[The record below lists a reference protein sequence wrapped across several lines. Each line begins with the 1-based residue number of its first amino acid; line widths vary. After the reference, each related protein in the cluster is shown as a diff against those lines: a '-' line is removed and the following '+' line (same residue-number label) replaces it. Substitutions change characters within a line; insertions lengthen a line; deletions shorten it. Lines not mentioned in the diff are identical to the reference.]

1 MLCWSCVLEQKAG
14 FPVTI
19 TLALP
24 RLTKSMQAELSGPRT
39 FDHLS
44 PADRNRAIVEFEA
57 EKARLVRHGD
67 KLLTRSRGV
76 PGLCEPLPLS
86 PSQWLDTITNSS
98 GRERKE
104 LLKLLDRVVPILPSG
119 PTTSLILSCG
129 TKNDPFGGVVEF
141 AGTNQPTFC
150 KFSSA
155 PETRLHVM
163 HFPSLTS
170 RRPGHRSRP
179 KQRFTRQT
187 MEKKQQQRT
196 TGALAL

>member
-24 RLTKSMQAELSGPRT
+24 RLTKSMQANLSGPRT

-67 KLLTRSRGV
+67 KLLTRSRCV

-86 PSQWLDTITNSS
+86 PSQWLDGITNCS
-98 GRERKE
+98 GRKE
-104 LLKLLDRVVPILPSG
+104 LLKLLGRVVPILPSG
-119 PTTSLILSCG
+119 PTPLILSCG

-150 KFSSA
+150 NFSSV
-155 PETRLHVM
+155 PETSRHA
-163 HFPSLTS
+163 FP
-170 RRPGHRSRP
+170 
-179 KQRFTRQT
+179 Q
-187 MEKKQQQRT
+187 
-196 TGALAL
+196 A